1 MDIVYLKELNLLVLT
16 QKKLR
21 GLTPVRGVFPTVFDQ
36 TGWMA
41 IDLGV
46 ILGAILVGNPTDH
59 TFEQV
64 SHLKI
69 APFLPSFGRLML
81 TPIPSR
87 LASASGFTK
96 SCLPSLPGILPAFD
110 GDKESVAR
118 DARVDAAV

>member
-1 MDIVYLKELNLLVLT
+1 M
-16 QKKLR
+16 
-21 GLTPVRGVFPTVFDQ
+21 RGVFPTVFDQ
-36 TGWMA
+36 TGRMA

-46 ILGAILVGNPTDH
+46 LLGTILVGNPTDH

-81 TPIPSR
+81 IPIPSS
-87 LASASGFTK
+87 LGSASEFTRL
-96 SCLPSLPGILPAFD
+96 CLPSLPGILPVVD

-118 DARVDAAV
+118 DAKVDAAV